1 MVETFSLCGPWT
13 LEEALGQREIPAQ
26 VPGSVL
32 HDLLENGLIPDP
44 FRGKTNTTPGIC
56 LTGTMPIPAASS
68 SAPPSWPGSM

>member
-32 HDLLENGLIPDP
+32 HDLL
-44 FRGKTNTTPGIC
+44 KT
-56 LTGTMPIPAASS
+56 A
-68 SAPPSWPGSM
+68 